1 MNKLF
6 TIIDTFLNIV
16 DSKYHISIKKDWEE
30 FNSEPINP
38 EQVKSEPINP
48 EPINPEPINTE
59 QVKYEHVKS
68 EPINPEH
75 VKSEPI
81 NPEQVKS
88 EPINPEQVK
97 YEQVKSE
104 PIKNIYYCIY
114 EFIKKPK
121 KGEVCGTK
129 IKSGEYCYK
138 HKKKEEIIKE
148 EIKEEKI
155 LPDEKKITISLNKK
169 LGKFIHSP
177 SKLAFYSKE
186 NKVVYGKLSCFE
198 DKIVP
203 LCDKDIEVCKKYMF
217 KYDMKLIS

>member
-30 FNSEPINP
+30 FNSEPEPIKS
-38 EQVKSEPINP
+38 EQIKSEPI
-48 EPINPEPINTE
+48 
-59 QVKYEHVKS
+59 KS
-68 EPINPEH
+68 EQIN
-75 VKSEPI
+75 I
-81 NPEQVKS
+81 
-88 EPINPEQVK
+88 
-97 YEQVKSE
+97 EQVKSE
-104 PIKNIYYCIY
+104 PIKSIYYCIY

-138 HKKKEEIIKE
+138 HKKKEKKEKIVKEENKEEIKE
-148 EIKEEKI
+148 EIKEI
-155 LPDEKKITISLNKK
+155 LPVEKKITILLNKK